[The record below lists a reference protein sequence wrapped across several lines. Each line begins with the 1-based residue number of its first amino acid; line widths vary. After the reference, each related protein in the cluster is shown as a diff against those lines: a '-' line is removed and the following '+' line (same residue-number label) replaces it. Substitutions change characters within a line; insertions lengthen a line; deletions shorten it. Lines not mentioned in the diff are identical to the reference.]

1 MQWSKEVQVD
11 EWVREKLKS
20 MGLKLGKDFLEKDAS
35 AYLEDALKGASKTK
49 KQSGKGKPDFVCE
62 CYDLPVVIECKLG
75 LSMLE
80 NKENHKISLSQTS
93 IQNYAINGALH
104 YAKHLIKSKKY
115 KEVIAIGV
123 AGDSEQKVAVKILY
137 VYDENT
143 YIQAKKGDFLFLENK
158 DSFAE
163 FYEDIILNDEQKH
176 KFLLEKRTL
185 ITNHAKNLNKL
196 MNDNSIST
204 HERALYVAACLLSQ
218 QDIKNKAGNVL
229 KKGLIPDDLT
239 SQDDENYRDS
249 VKIKNHID
257 EFLRQRDLDQEK
269 VKLMINAF
277 TRISINALRDKKKQK
292 HKLVEKLLK
301 EESSVNKQIFTYIY
315 ENIYKEINI
324 LNKNSKFYDVM
335 GELYNEFLKY
345 AMTDGKMGIVLTPSY
360 VTKMMVQILE
370 INADSKVMDLAT
382 GSAGFL
388 IAAMDLMI
396 DFARNAPNQNA
407 KSKNEKIATIK
418 QSQLLGVEENTDMFA
433 LATTNMIL
441 RGDGSSKIIQ
451 NDSFQVALEL
461 KEFKADRILLNPPF
475 SYKENGMPFIKQ
487 GLDNMPRHALGAII
501 IQDSAGSGKAKETNQ
516 DILAHHTLKASIK
529 MPMDLFVPMAGVQTS
544 IYIFEA
550 KVPHDFE
557 KPVKFIDFRNDG
569 YKRTEK
575 ALQEVDNPIQR
586 YIDILKIYKQGLNAK
601 LDNSVYEKPI
611 NLSEVYVE
619 DFISES
625 GADWNFDQ
633 HKKIDTTPTLAD
645 FKKCVSEYLAWEV
658 SNVLKNQNSTQG
670 GLEGNALSPRLVK
683 LEKDF
688 KQNGGKWKSFKI
700 GELFDV
706 GTGSLLVSQ
715 DLKQGNT
722 PRISAKSDNNGIL
735 GYFDTESNSEARHC
749 ENFISVNFFGDTFY
763 HPYKASLEMKVHTLK
778 LKNGIFTKTSG
789 LFIAGIIKKSFY
801 GKFTYGNQLSS
812 SKLKNEDYY
821 ISLPVLPTPCHT
833 EPLGEVS
840 SNTESRFFANAQSK
854 ASLENDKINIESN
867 NYRIAF
873 DYMESYIKELE
884 AERLQELEAYLKVTG
899 LNDYTLSQKEKDALK
914 AFENLSAPNERER
927 VSGISHEMP
936 LKALQDSTL
945 TDSREWQSFAN
956 TALSTLAQ
964 KELESS
970 SAKNDIEWKSFNFD
984 KVFKYER
991 GKRYKKLDHTSGQI
1005 PYISSSA
1012 LNNGID
1018 NYVNPP
1024 SYMKRY
1030 NNKITL
1036 ANSGSVGSCFYHS
1049 YEFVASDHC
1058 MVVWLKDRELNRYLA
1073 LFFNAIFEKALKPKY
1088 EFSREINHERLMA
1101 ETFFLPTK
1109 DNTIDFNF
1117 MESFI
1122 KAIEK
1127 QHIET
1132 LYRFWESK
1140 LKAYNAVINGG
1151 GGGKLYP

>member
-1 MQWSKEVQVD
+1 M
-11 EWVREKLKS
+11 
-20 MGLKLGKDFLEKDAS
+20 
-35 AYLEDALKGASKTK
+35 
-49 KQSGKGKPDFVCE
+49 
-62 CYDLPVVIECKLG
+62 IECKLG
-75 LSMLE
+75 LLMLE

-137 VYDENT
+137 IYDENT

-185 ITNHAKNLNKL
+185 ITKHAKNLNKL

-418 QSQLLGVEENTDMFA
+418 QNQLLGVEENTDMFA

-550 KVPHDFE
+550 QIPHDFE

-619 DFISES
+619 DFISDS

-683 LEKDF
+683 LEAEF
-688 KQNGGKWKSFKI
+688 KQNGGEWRDIEIYKLFAPQNGDFDIQKI
-700 GELFDV
+700 HLNDKGHQV
-706 GTGSLLVSQ
+706 VSAG
-715 DLKQGNT
+715 LE
-722 PRISAKSDNNGIL
+722 NNGVIGKTDIQARIFPKNTL
-735 GYFDTESNSEARHC
+735 TCDMFGNVFYRDFEYKMVTHARVMCLHPLFELNKKTGLYIASAMNYFKLLFAFADMATWNKIK
-749 ENFISVNFFGDTFY
+749 N
-763 HPYKASLEMKVHTLK
+763 LK
-778 LKNGIFTKTSG
+778 L
-789 LFIAGIIKKSFY
+789 
-801 GKFTYGNQLSS
+801 
-812 SKLKNEDYY
+812 
-821 ISLPVLPTPCHT
+821 SLPVLPTHCHT
-833 EPLGEVS
+833 DLERSEREVS
-840 SNTESRFFANAQSK
+840 QNIESKKDFSPTAQNDKNAQLDFMMNK
-854 ASLENDKINIESN
+854 NTESN

-873 DYMESYIKELE
+873 NYMESYIKELE
-884 AERLQELEAYLKVTG
+884 AERLEELEAYLKVTG
-899 LNDYTLSQKEKDALK
+899 LNDYTLSQKEKEALK
-914 AFENLSAPNERER
+914 AFENLSTPNERER
-927 VSGISHEMP
+927 
-936 LKALQDSTL
+936 
-945 TDSREWQSFAN
+945 
-956 TALSTLAQ
+956 
-964 KELESS
+964 
-970 SAKNDIEWKSFNFD
+970 
-984 KVFKYER
+984 
-991 GKRYKKLDHTSGQI
+991 
-1005 PYISSSA
+1005 
-1012 LNNGID
+1012 
-1018 NYVNPP
+1018 
-1024 SYMKRY
+1024 
-1030 NNKITL
+1030 
-1036 ANSGSVGSCFYHS
+1036 
-1049 YEFVASDHC
+1049 
-1058 MVVWLKDRELNRYLA
+1058 
-1073 LFFNAIFEKALKPKY
+1073 
-1088 EFSREINHERLMA
+1088 
-1101 ETFFLPTK
+1101 
-1109 DNTIDFNF
+1109 
-1117 MESFI
+1117 
-1122 KAIEK
+1122 
-1127 QHIET
+1127 
-1132 LYRFWESK
+1132 ESK
-1140 LKAYNAVINGG
+1140 RHFTRNAA
-1151 GGGKLYP
+1151 